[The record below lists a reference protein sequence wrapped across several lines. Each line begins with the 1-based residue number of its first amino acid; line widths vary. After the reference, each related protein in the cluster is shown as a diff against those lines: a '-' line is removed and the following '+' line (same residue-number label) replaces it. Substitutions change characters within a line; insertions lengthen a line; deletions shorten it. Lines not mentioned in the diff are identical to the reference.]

1 MEPKKPITART
12 VAEWMTEQ
20 LKLYGQLVQSLTAM
34 DILNQ
39 FGEEFV
45 HETDLGHLSIDSR
58 VRKEFHTLTPDIIY
72 ERWGWRKRDE
82 WDVS

>member
-12 VAEWMTEQ
+12 IAEWMTQQ
-20 LKLYGQLVQSLTAM
+20 LKVYGQLVQSLTAM

-39 FGEEFV
+39 FGEQFI
-45 HETDLGHLSIDSR
+45 HETDLENLSIESQ
-58 VRKEFHTLTPDIIY
+58 VRKEFHALNPDIIY

-82 WDVS
+82 WDIS

>member
-20 LKLYGQLVQSLTAM
+20 LKVYGQLVQSLTAM

-39 FGEEFV
+39 FGEEFI
-45 HETDLGHLSIDSR
+45 HETDLENLSIDSQ
-58 VRKEFHTLTPDIIY
+58 V
-72 ERWGWRKRDE
+72 RKRDE
-82 WDVS
+82 WDIS